1 MESRLIESHFV
12 NICLVLRY
20 MLVFATVRDAINK
33 LQDEKDDPFL
43 QNYFSST
50 ASSAHQKSANA
61 HNVVGEDKRRNRR
74 ERQEQHFIGP
84 KAEPAFHDLSKKY
97 SMWI

>member
-33 LQDEKDDPFL
+33 LQDEKDDSFL
-43 QNYFSST
+43 QNYFRST
-50 ASSAHQKSANA
+50 ASSAHPQM
-61 HNVVGEDKRRNRR
+61 
-74 ERQEQHFIGP
+74 P
-84 KAEPAFHDLSKKY
+84 TML
-97 SMWI
+97 